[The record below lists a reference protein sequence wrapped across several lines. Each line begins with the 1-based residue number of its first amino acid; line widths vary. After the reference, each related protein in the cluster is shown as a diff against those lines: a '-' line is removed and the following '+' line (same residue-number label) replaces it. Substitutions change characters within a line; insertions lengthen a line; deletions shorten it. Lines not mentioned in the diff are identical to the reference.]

1 MCPGSSIPHAPAIV
15 MSMSSST
22 SHGSAP
28 AGKRSRDARF
38 TAFTGFQRVASGS
51 LPDVAAAVRA
61 RMGDGHANTEQ
72 ILVFSDGDGRVVD
85 LDLRGSE
92 SDVRARARAS
102 TLADPGPGDGPGGP
116 AGGRAGGKRGP
127 GRPRLG
133 VVGKEVTLLP
143 RHWAWLDAQKGGAS
157 ATLRRLVDAA
167 RRESEG
173 SGRIRRARDAAYRF
187 MAAVAGD
194 LPGYEEAIRAL
205 FRGDGDRFAREV
217 ESWPPDV
224 RRYGT
229 ALAAAALTGGPAEAE
244 DAGRGT

>member
-1 MCPGSSIPHAPAIV
+1 MSMPPSSAHGSAHAPAR
-15 MSMSSST
+15 T
-22 SHGSAP
+22 
-28 AGKRSRDARF
+28 RDAGF
-38 TAFTGFQRVASGS
+38 TAFAGFERVASGE
-51 LPDVAAAVRA
+51 LPDVAVAVRA
-61 RMGDGHANTEQ
+61 HMGDGHATTGRQ
-72 ILVFSDGDGRVVD
+72 ILVFSDKDGRVVD

-92 SDVRARARAS
+92 ADVRARARAA
-102 TLADPGPGDGPGGP
+102 TLAGLGPVGGTGRS

-143 RHWAWLDAQKGGAS
+143 RHWAWLDAQEGGAS
-157 ATLRRLVDAA
+157 ATLRRLVDTA

-173 SGRIRRARDAAYRF
+173 SGRVRRARDAAYRF

-229 ALAAAALTGGPAEAE
+229 ALAAAALDGAPADEENAAGGA
-244 DAGRGT
+244 